1 MAEGMKY
8 GPNGA
13 VWGIMQSALIF
24 PFIVGV
30 LCFAQPLTYPSFAG
44 IILLTVA
51 LVFFALAKNGESQV
65 TDIKQ
70 SWRFYALL
78 SFTMI
83 AIQQSLFTIP
93 SYMEEGRE
101 ISSIVRALS
110 SSSGTF
116 LGVFITFAYD
126 GIRNTEKWLE
136 SFTSLKKPLFYIY
149 VFGLQFFS
157 LIFAYTLLYPGVDIM
172 AENGAGSVSY
182 PLMVGSCIV
191 SFSLYTIW

>member
-1 MAEGMKY
+1 MAAGMKR

-24 PFIVGV
+24 PFIMGI
-30 LCFAQPLTYPSFAG
+30 LFFAQPLTWPSFFG
-44 IILLTVA
+44 IIFLAVA
-51 LVFFALAKNGESQV
+51 LIFFSMAKNSGTPTENAG
-65 TDIKQ
+65 Q

-93 SYMEEGRE
+93 SYMEEGRN
-101 ISSIVRALS
+101 ISSIVRALATA
-110 SSSGTF
+110 SGCF
-116 LGVFITFAYD
+116 LGVFLTFAYEAW
-126 GIRNTEKWLE
+126 RNYKEWLGMF
-136 SFTSLKKPLFYIY
+136 SCLKKPRFYLY
-149 VFGLQFFS
+149 TLGLQFFS

-172 AENGAGSVSY
+172 AELDAGSVSY

-191 SFSLYTIW
+191 SFSLYSIW